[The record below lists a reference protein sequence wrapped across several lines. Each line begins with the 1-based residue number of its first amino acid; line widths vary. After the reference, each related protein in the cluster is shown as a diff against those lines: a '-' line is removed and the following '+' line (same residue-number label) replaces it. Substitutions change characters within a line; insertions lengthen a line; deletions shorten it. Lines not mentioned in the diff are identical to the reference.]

1 MKKIFLLAALT
12 LALGAGA
19 QEKEKVQAA
28 KGVIYGAVK
37 EGKDAVAPDELKDK
51 LVDNQFDGL
60 VKAKVGEVCQA
71 EGCWMKLKNPEGQD
85 IFVKFKDHAFLIP
98 KDLAGHSAVVYGTAI
113 RKTVSVEDQRHYAE
127 DAGKTKEELAAITE
141 PKVELR
147 IDATGVVIE

>member
-1 MKKIFLLAALT
+1 MAT
-12 LALGAGA
+12 LALALLLTVPAFAGGGKA
-19 QEKEKVQAA
+19 
-28 KGVIYGAVK
+28 YGKKFETGKAVPVT
-37 EGKDAVAPDELKDK
+37 EFSVLIGDKDK
-51 LVDNQFDGL
+51 MEAVVVRGEI
-60 VKAKVGEVCQA
+60 AEVCQA